1 MSSSSASTRVFIN
14 TAAQYSKTIINV
26 VLSLYSTRLILGIL
40 GSEDYGIYSLVGGIV
55 AMLSFITNSLTVA
68 TQRFI
73 SYYQGKN
80 DVKASTLVFNNS
92 FFIHLFLGIIVFGLL
107 EFAGLFLFDGYL
119 NISPERLSAAKTVY
133 HIVSFSLVISFLA
146 APYKALLIAHE
157 NIVYISLVEILD
169 GILKVLI
176 AIFLYHATY
185 DRLVTYALLMFC
197 VAFINTSLFSIYG
210 RIKFEECIFPKISL
224 FQKSYIKDISKF
236 ATWTMLGV
244 GFVLARTQGIAIVIN
259 KYTNAIV
266 NAAYGIAFQI
276 SSATLFISSSLYNAM
291 NPQVVKAEAQGNRAR
306 MLRLAEME
314 SKFGFI
320 FIAIIG
326 VPLIF
331 EMESILSVWLGRVP
345 EYAVFFCRM
354 VLVASIVDNLTYGL
368 VTANQAIGDIR
379 NFSII
384 INGIKLFALP
394 SSIVLMELGLSIHT
408 VMYAY
413 VVFELASALVRIPML
428 KKDGGLNVTHFINNV
443 FVKESLTI
451 LVILFTSYV
460 FSKYIN
466 IPYRFLLTISLTI
479 SLGAVAAYKTAL
491 CEDER
496 NILKGII
503 TNVREKMNHKNESL

>member
-1 MSSSSASTRVFIN
+1 MSANASTRVFVN
-14 TAAQYSKTIINV
+14 TMAQYSKTIINV
-26 VLSLYSTRLILGIL
+26 LLSLYSTRLILVIL

-107 EFAGLFLFDGYL
+107 EFAGIFLFDGYL

-133 HIVSFSLVISFLA
+133 HIVSLSLVVSFLA

-157 NIVYISLVEILD
+157 NIVYISFVEILD
-169 GILKVLI
+169 GIFKVLI
-176 AIFLYHATY
+176 ALFLYHADY
-185 DRLVTYALLMFC
+185 DRLVTYALLMFG
-197 VAFINTSLFSIYG
+197 VAFVNTSLFSIYG
-210 RIKFEECIFPKISL
+210 RIKFEECIFPRISL

-244 GFVLARTQGIAIVIN
+244 GFVLGRTQGIAIVIN
-259 KYTNAIV
+259 KYTNATV

-291 NPQVVKAEAQGNRAR
+291 NPQVVRAEAQGNRAR

-331 EMESILSVWLGRVP
+331 EMESILSIWLGTVP
-345 EYAVFFCRM
+345 EYAVLFCRM
-354 VLVASIVDNLTYGL
+354 VLLASIIDNLTYGL

-384 INGIKLFALP
+384 INGIKLLALP
-394 SSIVLMELGLSIHT
+394 VSIVLMELGFRIHT

-413 VVFELASALVRIPML
+413 VFFELSSAIARIPMM
-428 KKDGGLNVTHFINNV
+428 KNDGGLCVSDFVKNV
-443 FVKESLTI
+443 FAKESITI
-451 LVILFTSYV
+451 LVIVSTSFLCSEYV
-460 FSKYIN
+460 N
-466 IPYRFLLTISLTI
+466 LPYRFLFTISLTI
-479 SLGAVAAYKTAL
+479 VMGVIATYNTAL
-491 CEDER
+491 CKDEL
-496 NILKGII
+496 NIIKEILS
-503 TNVREKMNHKNESL
+503 NVREKIVK

>member
-1 MSSSSASTRVFIN
+1 MSGKASTRVFVN
-14 TAAQYSKTIINV
+14 TLAQYSKTIINV
-26 VLSLYSTRLILGIL
+26 LLSLYSTRLILGIL

-107 EFAGLFLFDGYL
+107 EFAGIFLFDGYL

-133 HIVSFSLVISFLA
+133 HIVSLSLVVSFLA

-176 AIFLYHATY
+176 ALFLYRATY
-185 DRLVTYALLMFC
+185 DRLVTYALLMFG

-244 GFVLARTQGIAIVIN
+244 GFVLGRTQGIAIVIN

-291 NPQVVKAEAQGNRAR
+291 NPQVVKAEAQGNRTR

-331 EMESILSVWLGRVP
+331 EMESILSIWLGTVP

-354 VLVASIVDNLTYGL
+354 VLLASIADNLTYGL
-368 VTANQAIGDIR
+368 ITANQAIGDIR

-384 INGIKLFALP
+384 INGIKLLALP
-394 SSIVLMELGLSIHT
+394 ASILLMDFGCRIHT

-413 VVFELASALVRIPML
+413 VLFELAAAIIRIPMM
-428 KKDGGLNVTHFINNV
+428 KKDGGLCVSDFVNNV
-443 FVKESLTI
+443 FAKEAITI
-451 LVILFTSYV
+451 LAIISTSCFCSTYV
-460 FSKYIN
+460 E
-466 IPYRFLLTISLTI
+466 IPFRFLLTISLTI
-479 SLGAVAAYKTAL
+479 VMGVIVAYKTAL

-496 NILKGII
+496 NII
-503 TNVREKMNHKNESL
+503 KNILSSIVARFVK